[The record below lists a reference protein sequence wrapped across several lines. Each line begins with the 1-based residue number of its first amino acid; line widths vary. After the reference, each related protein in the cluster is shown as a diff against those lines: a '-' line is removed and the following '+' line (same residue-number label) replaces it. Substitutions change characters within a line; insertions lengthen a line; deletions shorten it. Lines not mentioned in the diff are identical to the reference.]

1 MTRSKVDGNVLAVSV
16 ILMKKITA
24 IGYCRRSTKDMQEN
38 SLEIQE
44 EIIRNYAE
52 EHHIHVIK
60 IFSDKASGRKVKGRD
75 SFLELLEWVEE
86 KDFQKI
92 LVRDVTRWGRFDDI
106 DESAYWE
113 YHCKNLGKEV
123 IYIEE
128 DFKND
133 NSLYDALMKSIK
145 RVMAAEYSR
154 KLGRLVLAGS
164 KKIAS
169 QGFKLGGSPPYALK
183 RMLVNQ
189 ERVHVRILE
198 KGERKSVGNDRVIFV
213 PGAKDEIE
221 NVNLIFS
228 LYVDDLLGG
237 GKICEYLNGFGIP
250 SPRGGRWST
259 GTVSTV
265 LRREAYIGTMVYN
278 KTSKVPGTDK
288 RTRNPESEWVKCEGA
303 FIPIVSKKDFS
314 DAKQIREE
322 RRRTY
327 TDGELL
333 TKLHDL
339 YAKYGIVS
347 PTLLIRCGLPRA
359 ETYKKRFDSLEAA
372 LLLSQK
378 GVVQEAK
385 EITLDELKKS
395 YRVREF
401 DGSYLLEEKIRLG
414 IKVSFLFLKRQVAC
428 WIFNIRDRG
437 DDFTLGLGLGKDR
450 SPTVWKHFLFPNLLM
465 EGETLDIPV
474 EGSGFYKM
482 YECNNLNLF

>member
-1 MTRSKVDGNVLAVSV
+1 
-16 ILMKKITA
+16 MKKIAA

-44 EIIRNYAE
+44 EIIRKYAG
-52 EHHIHVIK
+52 EHEIEVLK
-60 IFSDKASGRKVKGRD
+60 IFSDKASGRKVKGRE
-75 SFLELLEWVEE
+75 SFLDLLEWVEE

-113 YHCKNLGKEV
+113 FHCKNFGKEV

-128 DFKND
+128 DFRND

-213 PGAKDEIE
+213 PGAKEDIE
-221 NVNLIFS
+221 NVNLILS

-237 GKICEYLNGFGIP
+237 GKICKHLNGFGIP
-250 SPRGGRWST
+250 SPRGKKWCA
-259 GTVSTV
+259 GTVYTI
-265 LRREAYIGTMVYN
+265 LKREAYIGTMVYN

-288 RTRNPESEWVKCEGA
+288 RRRNPESEWVKCEGA
-303 FIPIVSKKDFS
+303 FIPIVSKEVFFE
-314 DAKQIREE
+314 AKKIREE
-322 RRRTY
+322 RRRIF

-333 TKLHDL
+333 TMLHDL
-339 YAKYGIVS
+339 YRKYGIVS
-347 PTLLIRCGLPRA
+347 PALLLGCGLPRA

-385 EITLDELKKS
+385 ETTLDALKKS
-395 YRVREF
+395 YRVRELN
-401 DGSYLLEEKIRLG
+401 GSYLLEEKIQLG
-414 IKVSFLFLKRQVAC
+414 IKVSFLFLKRSVAC
-428 WIFNIRDRG
+428 WIFHIKKGG
-437 DDFTLGLGLGKDR
+437 DDFTLGLGLGKDQSSR
-450 SPTVWKHFLFPNLLM
+450 VWKHFLFPNLLM
-465 EGETLDIPV
+465 DGETVNIPV
-474 EGSGFYKM
+474 EASGFHKM
-482 YECNNLNLF
+482 YECKDLNLF

>member
-1 MTRSKVDGNVLAVSV
+1 
-16 ILMKKITA
+16 MKKIAA

-44 EIIRNYAE
+44 ELIRKYAG
-52 EHHIHVIK
+52 EHEIEVIK

-92 LVRDVTRWGRFDDI
+92 LVRDVSRWGRFDDI

-128 DFKND
+128 DFRND

-154 KLGRLVLAGS
+154 KLGKLVLAGS

-198 KGERKSVGNDRVIFV
+198 KGERKTVGNDRVIFV
-213 PGAKDEIE
+213 PGAKDQIE

-228 LYVDDLLGG
+228 LYVEDLLGG
-237 GKICEYLNGFGIP
+237 GKICNHLNGFGIP
-250 SPRGGRWST
+250 SPRGGKWSA
-259 GTVSTV
+259 GTVSTI
-265 LRREAYIGTMVYN
+265 LQREAYIGTMVYN
-278 KTSKVPGTDK
+278 KVSKVPGTEK
-288 RTRNPESEWVKCEGA
+288 RKRNPESEWVKCEGA
-303 FIPIVSKKDFS
+303 FIPIVSKEDFF
-314 DAKQIREE
+314 DAKKLRAE

-333 TKLHDL
+333 SMLHDL
-339 YAKYGIVS
+339 YHRYSFVS
-347 PTLLIRCGLPRA
+347 PALLIRCGLPRA

-372 LLLSQK
+372 LLLSQE

-385 EITLDELKKS
+385 ETTLEALKKF
-395 YRVREF
+395 YRVRESN
-401 DGSYLLEEKIRLG
+401 GSYLLEEKIQLG
-414 IKVSFLFLKRQVAC
+414 IKVSFLFLKRSVAC
-428 WIFNIRDRG
+428 WIFHIKKGG

-450 SPTVWKHFLFPNLLM
+450 PPRVSKHFLFPNLLM
-465 EGETLDIPV
+465 EGETVNIPV
-474 EGSGFYKM
+474 EPSGFHKM
-482 YECNNLNLF
+482 YECKNLNLF